1 MAVPRRSKRIQ
12 ALNQSNEGS
21 PRLTESPE
29 FSKEYHPEK
38 RRKMTENQSVTTTGQ
53 LRGQEL
59 AEAIRISWNKGLEE
73 KRAAEY
79 RRRRY
84 CEYLLTVPLTL
95 EYLDGWVSEVAWP
108 TLRGAVRSLMCVPS
122 LWHVEWDSLDAGLQE
137 KFLSYSPNVKELF
150 GVYLGAQFVFT
161 RWVWEIVDE
170 NFFSKKSKDIIWS
183 SPYWEAQAAMESYLE
198 EHNFAFD
205 DNDRAIVKF
214 PHWRF
219 TSMDFYMALKD
230 SPREKQRIDPA
241 CVVPIIAKALG
252 RWFPEEYEKEPD
264 AWSVDLEHLAREV
277 VHMEFCFSAN
287 LTYLSHVFHHP
298 ITQQTCG
305 FPYSHEIEGINGQ
318 AMRALHT
325 NDSYKGRLVDFV
337 YEPML
342 LQYGEHYGYDFHV
355 KKAVYPMTVLPAYIE
370 YFNSLPDEP
379 PEEEEE
385 ENGEKSD
392 EDDEDDEDDEESDQD
407 KGEGEGITEEERKNN
422 KNKENVDKEIPARA
436 KSANSP

>member
-59 AEAIRISWNKGLEE
+59 AEAIRISWVRSHLHWYQQSVSKLTYVKNKGLEE

-122 LWHVEWDSLDAGLQE
+122 LWHVEWDSLDADLQE

-198 EHNFAFD
+198 GTKHD
-205 DNDRAIVKF
+205 MI
-214 PHWRF
+214 
-219 TSMDFYMALKD
+219 
-230 SPREKQRIDPA
+230 
-241 CVVPIIAKALG
+241 
-252 RWFPEEYEKEPD
+252 
-264 AWSVDLEHLAREV
+264 
-277 VHMEFCFSAN
+277 
-287 LTYLSHVFHHP
+287 
-298 ITQQTCG
+298 
-305 FPYSHEIEGINGQ
+305 
-318 AMRALHT
+318 
-325 NDSYKGRLVDFV
+325 
-337 YEPML
+337 
-342 LQYGEHYGYDFHV
+342 
-355 KKAVYPMTVLPAYIE
+355 
-370 YFNSLPDEP
+370 
-379 PEEEEE
+379 
-385 ENGEKSD
+385 
-392 EDDEDDEDDEESDQD
+392 
-407 KGEGEGITEEERKNN
+407 
-422 KNKENVDKEIPARA
+422 
-436 KSANSP
+436 